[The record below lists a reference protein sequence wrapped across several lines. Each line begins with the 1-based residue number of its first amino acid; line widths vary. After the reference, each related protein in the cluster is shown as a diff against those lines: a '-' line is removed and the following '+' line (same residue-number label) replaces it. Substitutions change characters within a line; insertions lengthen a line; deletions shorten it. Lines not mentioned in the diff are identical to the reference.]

1 MRSPEQTRNQTI
13 NDDCQGQPGVQLC
26 RRPRHAWPPR
36 RRGRQA
42 RLPGHHQ
49 KPRQPQYHR
58 EPRKLA
64 IIVKHGTFGNIGSH
78 GNVGPSAATA
88 PSASSVASASSRRQ
102 VRNHGNI
109 TNVGNAQASTYAQ
122 TRTERTRTRSS
133 PISCLLYSDEFVFKI
148 QGPLFVLFPDFWMA
162 TRHLMYNV
170 QVLVTAIASPRHAP

>member
-1 MRSPEQTRNQTI
+1 MTAKGNLGFNYVGVLGMHGRLGAEVGKRGSLGITRSH
-13 NDDCQGQPGVQLC
+13 GSL
-26 RRPRHAWPPR
+26 
-36 RRGRQA
+36 
-42 RLPGHHQ
+42 
-49 KPRQPQYHR
+49 K
-58 EPRKLA
+58 PRKLA

-133 PISCLLYSDEFVFKI
+133 PISCLLYSDELVFKI